1 LVRSE
6 KLRMAGELAS
16 GVAHEFNNVL
26 GAILGRAQLLRIRA
40 KSGDLPLQ
48 DLSSALEVVERV
60 AQDGADTVRRLRQ
73 FATGAGPSGAET
85 VDLDEVIRDA
95 VEYTRPRWESE
106 ALADG
111 RHISVRLLSSAG
123 AWAEGRPSEL
133 REVFTNLLLNA
144 VDAMRGDGRI
154 VVSCLARGEV
164 VETAV
169 ADEGEGMS
177 EETRSRVFDP
187 FFTTKG
193 DKGTGLGL
201 TVVY

>member
-1 LVRSE
+1 LLLVSPRPAAFPPSEVDVVRALAGHLAAALEAEQLRQRLQSASEELERTRDQLVRSA

-95 VEYTRPRWESE
+95 VEY
-106 ALADG
+106 
-111 RHISVRLLSSAG
+111 
-123 AWAEGRPSEL
+123 
-133 REVFTNLLLNA
+133 
-144 VDAMRGDGRI
+144 
-154 VVSCLARGEV
+154 
-164 VETAV
+164 
-169 ADEGEGMS
+169 
-177 EETRSRVFDP
+177 
-187 FFTTKG
+187 
-193 DKGTGLGL
+193 
-201 TVVY
+201 